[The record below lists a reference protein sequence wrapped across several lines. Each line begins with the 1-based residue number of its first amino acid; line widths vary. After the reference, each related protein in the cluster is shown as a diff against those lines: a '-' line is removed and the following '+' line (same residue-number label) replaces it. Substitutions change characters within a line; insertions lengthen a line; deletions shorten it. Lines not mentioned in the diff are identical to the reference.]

1 MCSLLAWLKDPQLKS
16 LLEGL
21 PTSTGSDCSP
31 SLSGFRVDYYATDLS
46 FGVGH
51 SGARQPPYGSA
62 LRLGFGL
69 KSVPVVAAQV
79 LPNCASVSHSRLSL
93 ALDSRRMLLQSRMT
107 KLRRVCRWWDACK
120 PPSLRGQETHIGWR
134 TWVSRLPSL
143 AGIYVKPTADAAGI
157 AHLPV
162 SASLSPH
169 YQKSAATSA
178 TYHVF
183 SQAPKTRRVSSQD
196 HSGCFYSFRP
206 GQHIRSSGL
215 NPKPHNPPNPA
226 S

>member
-1 MCSLLAWLKDPQLKS
+1 M
-16 LLEGL
+16 
-21 PTSTGSDCSP
+21 
-31 SLSGFRVDYYATDLS
+31 
-46 FGVGH
+46 H
-51 SGARQPPYGSA
+51 SA

-93 ALDSRRMLLQSRMT
+93 ALDSRRILLQSRMT

-162 SASLSPH
+162 PAPLSSLPKICSNFCH
-169 YQKSAATSA
+169 ISCFLSGSTNSKS
-178 TYHVF
+178 F
-183 SQAPKTRRVSSQD
+183 QPR
-196 HSGCFYSFRP
+196 SFRLQARP
-206 GQHIRSSGL
+206 T
-215 NPKPHNPPNPA
+215 NPKQWPKAKAHNPPNPA